1 MSITVKAKASV
12 GGASFLQNAIKASV
26 SRGLDAASRS
36 YVRAVRAKCVSYK
49 RSERMIDLANSVHFK
64 PIDWSRTQVRSNLV
78 YSRIMEFG
86 GVIRPK
92 YRRYLAVPLNDAGKR
107 VANYAVSN
115 APEDRE
121 TVPKSLYGLFLRG
134 GVGSNIKTGGET
146 RGNALFVIR
155 SKKGNLLLV
164 SRGSK
169 KFRPLTRVT
178 GVKSAPQV
186 NAFDPLFVLKLSVTH
201 PSRPY
206 MRPTMTAHRA
216 EAERV
221 FRVGF
226 AAAFAPAVQA
236 ARAAA
241 GGAR

>member
-1 MSITVKAKASV
+1 MSVRVTAKASV
-12 GGASFLQNAIKASV
+12 GGAAYFADAIKAGV

-36 YVRAVRAKCVSYK
+36 YVKAVRAKCISYK

-64 PIDWSRTQVRSNLV
+64 PVDWSRTKVQSNLV

-107 VANYAVSN
+107 VAAFAVSN
-115 APEDRE
+115 APEDQE

-134 GVGSNIKTGGET
+134 GVGSNIKTGGAT

-164 SRGSK
+164 SRGAK
-169 KFRPLTRVT
+169 KFRVLTRST
-178 GVKSAPQV
+178 GMKSAPQV
-186 NAFDPLFVLKLSVTH
+186 NAFDPLFVLKSSVTH
-201 PSRPY
+201 PTRPY
-206 MRPTMTAHRA
+206 MRPTMTGHRA

-221 FRVGF
+221 FRAGLLSSL
-226 AAAFAPAVQA
+226 ASSRRL
-236 ARAAA
+236 ARAASG
-241 GGAR
+241 GGA